1 MNIFGWKKKQSAP
14 APAPAATTASAT
26 NPTVSI
32 AKLRETIQ
40 QQEKRYVVPWG
51 TTSGTR
57 LLILRDSSF
66 QTTMFTYILVLS
78 FFSSSTDIDAQ

>member
-14 APAPAATTASAT
+14 APAATTASAA

-40 QQEKRYVVPWG
+40 QQEKRYVVHQG
-51 TTSGTR
+51 TTSETR
-57 LLILRDSSF
+57 LLTLRDNNF
-66 QTTMFTYILVLS
+66 QTHPVYLHVSLFV
-78 FFSSSTDIDAQ
+78 FSPSTNADAQ